1 MKVFITG
8 ISRGIGKGLCEKYL
22 SLGYEVYAIGRSN
35 PFREVK
41 FQKVDVSAFELLPKA
56 IENLQ
61 MQNID
66 IAILNAGILGEIKDM
81 KEWSIK
87 ELQNIMDINVWVNK
101 VIIDNIHT
109 FTKKIVA
116 ISSGAAVN
124 GNKGWGGYSISKAA
138 LNMLISLYAKE
149 IDSKIYALAPGV
161 IKTDMVKKVISA
173 NHSKYPSLDRV
184 ESGMVGLDFGVERV
198 IKAIDKL
205 DKFQSG
211 SFIDVRNF
219 N

>member
-1 MKVFITG
+1 MRVFITG
-8 ISRGIGKGLCEKYL
+8 ISRGIGKGLCERYL
-22 SLGYEVYAIGRSN
+22 NLGHEVYAIGRSN
-35 PFREVK
+35 PFKEVK

-81 KEWSIK
+81 REWSIK
-87 ELQNIMDINVWVNK
+87 ELQNIMDINVWANK

-138 LNMLISLYAKE
+138 LNMLVSLYAKE

-161 IKTDMVKKVISA
+161 IKTDMVEKVISS

-184 ESGMVGLDFGVERV
+184 EAGMVGLDFGVERI
-198 IKAIDKL
+198 IKAIERL
-205 DKFQSG
+205 DEFESG
-211 SFIDVRNF
+211 SFVDVRNLD
-219 N
+219 

>member
-22 SLGYEVYAIGRSN
+22 SLGYEVYAIGSSN

-87 ELQNIMDINVWVNK
+87 ELQNIMDINVWANK

-149 IDSKIYALAPGV
+149 IDSKIDDVSNIEQDVMDNEYF
-161 IKTDMVKKVISA
+161 
-173 NHSKYPSLDRV
+173 
-184 ESGMVGLDFGVERV
+184 ESYEEEVSDNDFEGGFDDFEGLDDFD
-198 IKAIDKL
+198 I
-205 DKFQSG
+205 
-211 SFIDVRNF
+211 
-219 N
+219 